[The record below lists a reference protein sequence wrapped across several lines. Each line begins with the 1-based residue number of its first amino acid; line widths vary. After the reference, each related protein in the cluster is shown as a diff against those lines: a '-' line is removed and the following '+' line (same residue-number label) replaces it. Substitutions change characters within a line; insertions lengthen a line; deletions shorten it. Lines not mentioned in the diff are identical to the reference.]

1 VLTGYKLPFKTT
13 DFRLVE
19 CPLSVRPDILPGP
32 MSANHPKAAVRG
44 KWARMSAYDP
54 KQTLDQPSLDLIQF
68 TYIPEL
74 TQFLTHSMLC
84 G

>member
-54 KQTLDQPSLDLIQF
+54 KRAVA
-68 TYIPEL
+68 L
-74 TQFLTHSMLC
+74 TTRKCHILNFSPLAKYTDAT
-84 G
+84 GY